1 MHIDGKTRDGAL
13 LLTVHDARIDAA
25 AAVGFK
31 EQVRQ
36 MIAGHAGRVV
46 IDMTKVE
53 FLDSSGLGALVA
65 IMKLLG
71 GKRRLEL
78 AGSGTIVRKVF
89 ALTRMDSVFV
99 LHDDV
104 AAALGPG
111 RDAA

>member
-1 MHIDGKTRDGAL
+1 MIIDSERRDEAL
-13 LLTVHDARIDAA
+13 LLAVQDPRIDAA

-36 MIAGHAGRVV
+36 LIAGHDGRVV

-65 IMKLLG
+65 IMKILDG
-71 GKRRLEL
+71 GRRLEL
-78 AGSGTIVRKVF
+78 AGPGIIVRKVF
-89 ALTRMDSVFV
+89 ALTRMDKVFV
-99 LHDDV
+99 LHDSVLD
-104 AAALGPG
+104 AIGSG